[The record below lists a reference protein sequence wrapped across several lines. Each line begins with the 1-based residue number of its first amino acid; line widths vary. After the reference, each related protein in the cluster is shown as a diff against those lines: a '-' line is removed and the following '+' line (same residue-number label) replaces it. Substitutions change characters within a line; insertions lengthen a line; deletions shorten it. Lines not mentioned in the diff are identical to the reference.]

1 VCGFYSNPPASL
13 AASPPAPAPAP
24 APWKLV
30 LEHGQCTSHIHSNV
44 DCNQDR
50 RVVNSLYQHYAIKL
64 SYALLLNINNIGD
77 TKDAQCLM
85 FPIRQKTTTY
95 SYSPKTSSH
104 DNIVKSKCRYRF
116 NSNKRSLS
124 NIFTAVSV
132 KSRAWGLSLACKLR
146 AVCGGHSSMGQPSGQ
161 PSNAPPISGC
171 CGNLDLSQPL

>member
-1 VCGFYSNPPASL
+1 M
-13 AASPPAPAPAP
+13 
-24 APWKLV
+24 

-50 RVVNSLYQHYAIKL
+50 RVVNSLYQHYAMKM
-64 SYALLLNINNIGD
+64 SHPLLLNINTIAWRYKGCPVPNVAD
-77 TKDAQCLM
+77 QSDNNYLQLL
-85 FPIRQKTTTY
+85 
-95 SYSPKTSSH
+95 PKTSSH

-124 NIFTAVSV
+124 NTFTAVSV
-132 KSRAWGLSLACKLR
+132 KSRAWGRSLACKLR

-161 PSNAPPISGC
+161 PPNAPPISGC